1 MTRHRRLRMLGL
13 ALAAAAAWTFA
24 PLAATADGHRGDRFE
39 GRDHGRYERRDH
51 ARYEQHYRGYYETH
65 DRWKH
70 RDRWEH
76 RDRERWEQR
85 RYGRPARWGPPR
97 FAFPY
102 ELYLR
107 PIARVGFPFY
117 CREHRVG
124 FRYRGPF
131 DDHLVRF
138 HHLPYWQLPRLVGH
152 VGFGWT
158 FGY

>member
-13 ALAAAAAWTFA
+13 ALAAAAAWAVA
-24 PLAATADGHRGDRFE
+24 PVAATADSHRGERFE
-39 GRDHGRYERRDH
+39 RRDHGRYEQRD
-51 ARYEQHYRGYYETH
+51 RGHYQNH
-65 DRWKH
+65 DRWEH
-70 RDRWEH
+70 RDRDRWER

-85 RYGRPARWGPPR
+85 AYGRRERWGPPR
-97 FAFPY
+97 FALPY

-107 PIARVGFPFY
+107 PIRPIASVRSPFY
-117 CREHRVG
+117 CREHHVG

-131 DDHLVRF
+131 DDHLMRY
-138 HHLPYWQLPRLVGH
+138 HHVPYWQLPHLVAH